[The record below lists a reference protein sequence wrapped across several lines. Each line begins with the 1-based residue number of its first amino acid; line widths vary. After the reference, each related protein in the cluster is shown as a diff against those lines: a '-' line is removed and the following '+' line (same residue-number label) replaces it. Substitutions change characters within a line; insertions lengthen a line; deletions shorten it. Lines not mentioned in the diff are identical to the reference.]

1 MDPHIVLRR
10 PIITEKST
18 MLGENG
24 QYVFEI
30 AREANKIEVK
40 RAVETVFKVKVR
52 AVNIIHVP
60 SKTRRMGRST
70 GMTRAWKKAVVSLQE
85 GHRIEF
91 FQAV

>member
-18 MLGENG
+18 MLGEAG
-24 QYVFEI
+24 QYVFEV

-40 RAVETVFKVKVR
+40 RAVEAVFKVKVR

-60 SKTRRMGRST
+60 SKTRRMGRSV
-70 GMTRAWKKAVVSLQE
+70 GLTRAWKKAVVSLQE

>member
-18 MLGENG
+18 MLGDNG
-24 QYVFEI
+24 QYVFEV

-70 GMTRAWKKAVVSLQE
+70 GFTRAWKKAVVSLQE